1 MNPFATDA
9 PPKQAT
15 LTLPLAADYLRSI
28 TVMVLSR
35 DHSGRRRGVKAEVLA
50 TKLGISPRTLRKL
63 ISDARN
69 EGVAIAGTPDT
80 GYFVAQNGEELE
92 ECCQFLRSRAM
103 HSLKIE
109 ARLRKCALAE
119 LLGQLKVPT

>member
-1 MNPFATDA
+1 MRTSTLA
-9 PPKQAT
+9 PPRQAT
-15 LTLPLAADYLRSI
+15 LTLPITPDYLRTM
-28 TVMVLSR
+28 TVSVLSR

-50 TKLGISPRTLRKL
+50 TKLGISTRMLRRL

-69 EGVAIAGTPDT
+69 DGVAIAGTPET
-80 GYFVAQNGEELE
+80 GYFVAQNGRELE

-103 HSLKIE
+103 HSLQIE